1 MLIPPAVRVLA
12 VVPWDQRYDA
22 ERRYTIA
29 LRARYPLLNI
39 ADGPCPLVRGPLSAA
54 HKEAIS
60 AALTGR
66 RCGPM
71 TPEHKAK
78 ISASLRARKLRG
90 EAESPSLAAA

>member
-12 VVPWDQRYDA
+12 VVPWDQRFDA
-22 ERRYTIA
+22 ERRYTVA
-29 LRARYPLLNI
+29 LRRRYPLLNI

-60 AALTGR
+60 VALTGR

-78 ISASLRARKLRG
+78 ISASLRARRLRG
-90 EAESPSLAAA
+90 GAVPSAAAA